1 LFSEKLKKEK
11 PKQIYYKS
19 DSIMSKTAPPSIDG
33 VVVTL
38 KKIKWQK
45 FVNLCETIGADL
57 NSPQWRFLKAVVLES
72 SLQVYSDGEVKYVG
86 EQEKGKDFVIP
97 SLQNASIEMKYT
109 DEALYPKNKTTPRK
123 NSKSITLLNSKGTN
137 THTCLPQHYADYLLI
152 VEKRGA
158 GIISKEN
165 LQKHVIVKGDSLA
178 AIVPTNEL
186 VMIFEPKDV
195 KTPKKGGSD
204 IKKRILDA
212 IQEMIEDIADD
223 V

>member
-1 LFSEKLKKEK
+1 LEKIEKKGHAYHKEK
-11 PKQIYYKS
+11 SK
-19 DSIMSKTAPPSIDG
+19 MSSVSKKLPPSMDD
-33 VVVTL
+33 VVTTM
-38 KKIKWQK
+38 KNIKWQK
-45 FVNLCETIGADL
+45 FVNLCETIGSDL

-97 SLQNASIEMKYT
+97 SLQNVSIEMKYT
-109 DEALYPKNKTTPRK
+109 DEALYPKNKSTLRK
-123 NSKSITLLNSKGTN
+123 NSKPITLLNSKGTN
-137 THTCLPQHYADYLLI
+137 THTCLPKHYADYLLI

-165 LQKHVIVKGDSLA
+165 LQKHVIVKGDSLSTV
-178 AIVPTNEL
+178 VPTDEL

-195 KTPKKGGSD
+195 KPPKKGGAD

-223 V
+223 I